1 MTATVITATLGRS
14 PHLPE
19 TVRSV
24 AALGSDVHHILVCP
38 ADARAALAA
47 AHPGVEVVVEARPG
61 LYAALNTAW
70 PLAGKADLITWLN
83 DDDLL
88 LPAGFAQLAV
98 LLARR
103 DELDFG
109 YGRVE
114 LVDGRGR
121 PVCEIPVAH
130 RPADLAALLVQGI
143 MPLAQPGT
151 VIRHRA
157 LKRLNGLDESYAI
170 TGDLDLFVRALAEGL
185 RFGFVDAPV
194 AVFRL
199 KAGQLSKRAAAV
211 AAETARSLRPLAGVA
226 ASRRARW
233 RFWISNLGPYLQRVR
248 RHGWVSMRD
257 LYDRVT

>member
-1 MTATVITATLGRS
+1 MTTTVITATLGRS
-14 PHLPE
+14 PHLAE

-24 AALGSDVHHILVCP
+24 AALGSGVRHLLVCP
-38 ADARAALAA
+38 AEARAALAA
-47 AHPGVEVVVEARPG
+47 AHSGVEVVVEARPG

-70 PLAGKADLITWLN
+70 PLAAKADLITWLN

-88 LPAGFAQLAV
+88 VPAGFARLTATMAQ
-98 LLARR
+98 R
-103 DELDFG
+103 DEFDFG

-114 LVDGRGR
+114 MVDGRGR
-121 PVCEIPVAH
+121 PVCPIPVAH

-199 KAGQLSKRAAAV
+199 KAGQLSKRAAA
-211 AAETARSLRPLAGVA
+211 AEEETARSLRPLAGVS

-233 RFWISNLGPYLQRVR
+233 RFWIANFGPYLQRVR
-248 RHGWVSMRD
+248 RHGFVSMRD